1 MDGTRSDPGP
11 TNEFINFFLVCF
23 FFFGGGG
30 RCGLHASKQFRS
42 VRGR

>member
-30 RCGLHASKQFRS
+30 SCGLHASKQFRS